1 MPSAPGRATGSW
13 TVTNSQRP
21 GRVRANTTVDAGHH
35 GAAKQSFQS
44 KVKVRRVDER
54 SEIHRCV
61 WWVSLRSSTTRAAA
75 FQLFLHRSKDAL
87 NEAA

>member
-1 MPSAPGRATGSW
+1 
-13 TVTNSQRP
+13 
-21 GRVRANTTVDAGHH
+21 
-35 GAAKQSFQS
+35 
-44 KVKVRRVDER
+44 VDER

-61 WWVSLRSSTTRAAA
+61 WWVSLRSSTNPAAA